1 MIREYHA
8 PATVEEVVTLKARL
22 GNSAV
27 FLAGGT
33 EVNSTAFSFAPEHV
47 ISLQR
52 LPLADI
58 RATEAELVIG
68 AGCTIQQVIDS
79 TDVPEIIKAAGRH
92 IFNRHI
98 RNVATVGGQLGSNR
112 SCSNLLPILVAL
124 EAVVDVGH
132 GGPTL
137 QSVVDLAGPGATRA
151 IPALQY
157 IGEERKELITHVRVR
172 TIAPAR
178 RVAVERYSRTANDL
192 SILTA
197 AVSLTRDG
205 EAVVNPV
212 IAAGGVAKHVIRLE
226 AVEQALHG
234 KPLPRREAIERLVA
248 GHVSPITDIRGTAEF
263 KRHLAGVL
271 VAKAL
276 LRAYRQVGEQRQ

>member
-8 PATVEEVVTLKARL
+8 PATVEEAVALKGRL

-33 EVNSTAFSFAPEHV
+33 EVNSTAFPFAPEHV

-79 TDVPEIIKAAGRH
+79 ADVPEIIRAAGRH
-92 IFNRHI
+92 IFNRNI
-98 RNVATVGGQLGSNR
+98 RNVATIGGQLGSNR
-112 SCSNLLPILVAL
+112 SCSNLLPIVVAL
-124 EAVVDVGH
+124 EA
-132 GGPTL
+132 
-137 QSVVDLAGPGATRA
+137 VVDLAGPGATRA

-172 TIAPAR
+172 TSALAR

-205 EAVVNPV
+205 EAVVSPV

-226 AVEQALHG
+226 AVEKALHG